1 MSKERAR
8 LDMACMS
15 QELIIIALRKQ
26 AKELERAELAR
37 CAEECE
43 KQSEYEGGL
52 LDRIAELEKTCKSRS
67 DTIIEYSNKIAELQS
82 ILTLFKKDLLAS
94 CKKERDKYKA
104 YFDSTLEKD
113 YPANKYPRTKK
124 PNKGM

>member
-1 MSKERAR
+1 MTNNQYIAALKQERDLA
-8 LDMACMS
+8 
-15 QELIIIALRKQ
+15 IKY
-26 AKELERAELAR
+26 RAD
-37 CAEECE
+37 
-43 KQSEYEGGL
+43 K
-52 LDRIAELEKTCKSRS
+52 IAELEKTCKSRS
-67 DTIIEYSNKIAELQS
+67 NTIIEYSNKIAELQS
-82 ILTLFKKDLLAS
+82 ILTPFKKDLLAS